1 MATSAELTCKE
12 LVELVTEYLENTLL
26 PSEVR
31 RFEEHLKGCTGCRTY
46 LEQFRQVV
54 NALGRLT
61 EDAVPEEAKQEL
73 LRVFQDWKREQQ
85 KHE

>member
-12 LVELVTEYLENTLL
+12 LVELATEYLENALP

-31 RFEEHLKGCTGCRTY
+31 RFEEHLRGCTGCRTY
-46 LEQFRQVV
+46 LEQFRQVIST
-54 NALGRLT
+54 LGRLT
-61 EDAVPEEAKQEL
+61 EEAVPEAARQEL

-85 KHE
+85 KRE

>member
-1 MATSAELTCKE
+1 MATSAELTCRE
-12 LVELVTEYLENTLL
+12 LVELVTDYLENTLP

-46 LEQFRQVV
+46 LEQFRQVI

-61 EDAVPEEAKQEL
+61 EEAVPEGARQEL
-73 LRVFQDWKREQQ
+73 LKVFRDWKREQQ
-85 KHE
+85 KGG